1 VFKAWL
7 LPAEQWAAE
16 ATARAAVGVTAAVVP
31 IAAEA
36 DRGAVNRA
44 LAAAQAAGLEPYL
57 WVEVARDEAAARAHP
72 EWLSEPQH
80 TEWLELFPEQDW
92 TGRHAVVYP
101 WICVNNRAVFEYAR
115 DRVCRLVNAIDAPL
129 AGVFVSD
136 IQGGPV
142 GCGCGNDLCRSWD
155 NSPGEKIAP
164 SPYERPETFFSVVFL
179 NELRRRLPGMTLV
192 PIICEE
198 CEAGITMDGIDSPDE
213 LLGKCHGVPCRPCST
228 DYYPRLID
236 SLVDEPR
243 VGLLSFYKLWR
254 RNVPLWGPEAGWVG
268 AVLRRYRERDPAQRL
283 ISVLQ
288 GWDVSEAELSAQ
300 IAQSRAGGSAGYL
313 VAGMAMDQSF
323 WPVERADDGQS

>member
-1 VFKAWL
+1 LFNGWL
-7 LPAEQWAAE
+7 LEAERWLMEAPRLAARG
-16 ATARAAVGVTAAVVP
+16 ATAAAVP
-31 IAAEA
+31 IAGEAEA
-36 DRGAVNRA
+36 ETVGRA
-44 LAAAQAAGLEPYL
+44 LAAARAAGLEPYL
-57 WVEVARDEAAARAHP
+57 WIEVARDEAAARAHP

-92 TGRHAVVYP
+92 TGRRAVVYP
-101 WICVNNRAVFEYAR
+101 WICVNNRAVFDYAL
-115 DRVCRLVNAIDAPL
+115 DRVARLVKAVREPF
-129 AGVFVSD
+129 AGVFLND
-136 IQGGPV
+136 IQGGPA

-179 NELRRRLPGMTLV
+179 HALRRRLPGTALV

-198 CEAGITMDGIDSPDE
+198 CETGITMDGIESPDDV
-213 LLGKCHGVPCRPCST
+213 LGECHGVPCRPCST

-236 SLVDEPR
+236 SLRDEPR

-268 AVLRRYRERDPAQRL
+268 AVLRRYHERDPAQQL

-288 GWDVSEAELSAQ
+288 GWDVTDAELAAQ
-300 IAQSRAGGSAGYL
+300 IAQSRAGGSAGTL
-313 VAGMAMDQSF
+313 VCGSMIDQSF
-323 WPVERADDGQS
+323 WPVEATS